1 MNTCSC
7 LVAKSCPVLFANPW
21 TVACQEVGSIYFSRG
36 SSRPALADRFLPLSQ
51 QGSLTSYISNL
62 ISLKP
67 CFNCEGES
75 HSVVSNSVTHGPH
88 SPWNSPGENTGVGS
102 LLLLQG
108 IFPTQGSK
116 TQVFHIAGRTSFIS
130 NSPNLLAWLFWQ
142 NFQFK
147 KKEWG
152 WTQCITVTGSKMM
165 GLHPGWSKRGT
176 ESELWTD
183 NILDTSLAFWCCRDG
198 RTFSTGPSVC
208 VFSTL
213 VSKESWRARNWKG
226 I

>member
-36 SSRPALADRFLPLSQ
+36 SSQPALADRFLPLSQ

-116 TQVFHIAGRTSFIS
+116 TQRSSTLPAEPVLSLIHLICWHDSFGRIS
-130 NSPNLLAWLFWQ
+130 NLRKKNGDGHSALQSLGARWWGCTQDGVKGVQSLSCGQTIFW
-142 NFQFK
+142 
-147 KKEWG
+147 
-152 WTQCITVTGSKMM
+152 
-165 GLHPGWSKRGT
+165 
-176 ESELWTD
+176 
-183 NILDTSLAFWCCRDG
+183 
-198 RTFSTGPSVC
+198 
-208 VFSTL
+208 TL
-213 VSKESWRARNWKG
+213 V
-226 I
+226 